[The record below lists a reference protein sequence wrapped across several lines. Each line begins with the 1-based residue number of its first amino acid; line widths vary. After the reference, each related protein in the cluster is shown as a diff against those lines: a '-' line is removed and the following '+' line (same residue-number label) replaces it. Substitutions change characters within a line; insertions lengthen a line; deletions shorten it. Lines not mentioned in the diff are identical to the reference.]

1 MKNRIESNPSQSSTW
16 YSEAS
21 RRAIVMGPMMRKT
34 PKRRSDPPPM
44 RMARAI
50 IVYAIKRFTG
60 NPLFSK
66 LSPPNEPVEKPLHYD

>member
-21 RRAIVMGPMMRKT
+21 RRAIVMGPMMRNT

-44 RMARAI
+44 TTARVMM
-50 IVYAIKRFTG
+50 VYAIKRFTG
-60 NPLFSK
+60 SRLFK
-66 LSPPNEPVEKPLHYD
+66 TYAA